1 MWNRQGSCLFCAPL
15 LNLESVSYLFDD
27 LQIVSD
33 MKKDNLSNENAHSY
47 APPVCEEFYVG
58 LEIVICASET
68 ENVGETEGEW

>member
-1 MWNRQGSCLFCAPL
+1 MTTPAESGICQLFVW
-15 LNLESVSYLFDD
+15 E